1 MNNIENDI
9 SKYQKKKKS
18 STSKSKTKSKHKHG
32 YIDCLV
38 IEENKHELLPYKG
51 SYCKICGK
59 IDSAKL
65 ETILEDE
72 CYRMLTSDEVYEK
85 YQNLEKI
92 YIDGIF
98 K

>member
-18 STSKSKTKSKHKHG
+18 STSKSKHKNG

-59 IDSAKL
+59 IDSVKL

-72 CYRMLTSDEVYEK
+72 CYRMLTSDEVYE
-85 YQNLEKI
+85 NIKI
-92 YIDGIF
+92 
-98 K
+98 